1 MIESLFESIT
11 WQWLW
16 AFALLPLP
24 WLVRR
29 MMLPLRRQQSIAYVP
44 FASEWPDAGA
54 GQADRYERLRLW
66 LAALIWLLVIVATA
80 RPQWVGEAVELP
92 VSGRDLMLAVDISGS
107 MRTRDF
113 EMHGSAVDRLSAT
126 KAVADAFIERREGDR
141 IGLILFG
148 SNAYVQTPLTFDRQ
162 TVRRLLDEAV
172 IGLAG
177 KATAIGDAI
186 GLAVKRMKEGK
197 TAASHDQV
205 LILLTDGVNTA
216 GAVSPQQAAEL
227 AAKRGLTIYTIGIGA
242 DAMMIQ
248 SFFGAQQVNPSAELD
263 EKALTEIAEKT
274 GGRYFRAHNTKELQQ
289 IYRLIDQ
296 LEPVEKDQQM
306 YRPRHALFMWPLGL
320 ALLLATCFLLVRLY
334 ANSHRKTFPPR
345 NRRNTRK
352 SFESQKP
359 MLSFFRVFRLF
370 RGSKLFGSEKR

>member
-1 MIESLFESIT
+1 MMESLLESLT

-24 WLVRR
+24 LLVR
-29 MMLPLRRQQSIAYVP
+29 MLLSPVQRQQSVAYVP
-44 FASEWPDAGA
+44 FAAEWPDASVA
-54 GQADRYERLRLW
+54 RTDKYEQARLW
-66 LAALIWLLVIVATA
+66 LASLIWLLVIVAAA
-80 RPQWVGEAVELP
+80 RPQWVGDAVELP

-107 MRTRDF
+107 MQTQDF
-113 EMHGSAVDRLSAT
+113 EMSGRAVDQLTAT

-148 SNAYVQTPLTFDRQ
+148 SQAYVQTPLTFDRK

-172 IGLAG
+172 VGLAG

-186 GLAVKRMKEGK
+186 GLATKRLQQGETG
-197 TAASHDQV
+197 ASQEQV

-216 GAVSPQQAAEL
+216 GAVSPLLAAEL

-242 DAMMIQ
+242 DAMMIE
-248 SFFGAQQVNPSAELD
+248 SFFGSRQVNPSADLD
-263 EKALTEIAEKT
+263 EKTLTAIAEKT

-289 IYRLIDQ
+289 IYQLIDQ
-296 LEPVEKDQQM
+296 LEPVEKDKQV

-320 ALLLATCFLLVRLY
+320 ALLLAAGFLSVRGLG
-334 ANSHRKTFPPR
+334 R
-345 NRRNTRK
+345 NIG
-352 SFESQKP
+352 S
-359 MLSFFRVFRLF
+359 RLWTH
-370 RGSKLFGSEKR
+370 

>member
-1 MIESLFESIT
+1 MMESLFESLT

-24 WLVRR
+24 LLVRLL
-29 MMLPLRRQQSIAYVP
+29 LPPVQRQQSVAYVP
-44 FASEWPDAGA
+44 FASEWPDAA
-54 GQADRYERLRLW
+54 PTQTDKFERVRLW
-66 LAALIWLLVIVATA
+66 LLTLVWLLVIVAAA
-80 RPQWVGEAVELP
+80 RPQWVGDAVELP

-107 MRTRDF
+107 MQTQDF
-113 EMHGSAVDRLSAT
+113 EMSGSAVDRLTAT

-148 SNAYVQTPLTFDRQ
+148 TKAYVQTPLTFDRK
-162 TVRRLLDEAV
+162 TVRRLLDESV

-186 GLAVKRMKEGK
+186 GLATKRLKEGE
-197 TAASHDQV
+197 TGASAEQV

-216 GAVSPQQAAEL
+216 GAVTPQQSAEL

-242 DAMMIQ
+242 DAMMIE
-248 SFFGAQQVNPSAELD
+248 SFFGSRQVNPSAELD
-263 EKALTEIAEKT
+263 EKTLTEIAEKT

-289 IYRLIDQ
+289 IYTLIDQ
-296 LEPVEKDQQM
+296 LEPVEKDKQV

-320 ALLLATCFLLVRLY
+320 ALLLAACFLLVRLY
-334 ANSHRKTFPPR
+334 ANSHR
-345 NRRNTRK
+345 N
-352 SFESQKP
+352 
-359 MLSFFRVFRLF
+359 LL
-370 RGSKLFGSEKR
+370 GSVKG